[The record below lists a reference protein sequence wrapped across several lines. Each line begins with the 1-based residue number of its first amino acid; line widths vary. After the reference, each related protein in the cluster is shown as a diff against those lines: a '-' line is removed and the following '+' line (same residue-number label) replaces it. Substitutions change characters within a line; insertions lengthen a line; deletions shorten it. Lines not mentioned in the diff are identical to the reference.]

1 MAIQH
6 EVRPM
11 TVRPAR
17 GEVSDA
23 RLAWSRA
30 LRIISATLLGVA
42 VLIGVISYLQLVVYF
57 RPSAELE
64 QFTLIVGDWFPSLWD
79 LEIAAIAA
87 GIAAM
92 VVASGLAP
100 PSANRRWRVARII
113 SISALTILVVLS
125 VPVTAIAA
133 GLLHS
138 KPSVLPEQ
146 SVAGCRIL
154 VIERSFLLAGGG
166 SVGIVQ
172 PGSVVVDWVRGYTA
186 DDGFMPFSAGA
197 YDLRWDGRTADLDIE
212 GSSATPVWWTT
223 DGPLICDR

>member
-1 MAIQH
+1 
-6 EVRPM
+6 M
-11 TVRPAR
+11 TVRPTH
-17 GEVSDA
+17 GEVSDT
-23 RLAWSRA
+23 RLMWSRA

-42 VLIGVISYLQLVVYF
+42 VLIGVISYLQLVIYF
-57 RPSAELE
+57 RPPTELE
-64 QFTLIVGDWFPSLWD
+64 QFTLIVGEWFPSLWD

-87 GIAAM
+87 GIAAI
-92 VVASGLAP
+92 VVASGLSP

-138 KPSVLPEQ
+138 KPSVLPEP
-146 SVAGCRIL
+146 SDGGCRIL

-186 DDGFMPFSAGA
+186 DNGFMPFSAGA
-197 YDLRWDGRTADLDIE
+197 YDLRWNGRTADLDIE